1 MRLPIF
7 SHEVYQIYRI
17 FLIWIY
23 IHLLHLNMLLLL
35 VFLIHNHILSCKTPQ
50 SLDFWSNNWGAVHW
64 LFKHGGFSYK
74 SLTEDLEMEIEIV
87 KSGGIIL
94 WNHHAKIYDEK
105 PDSLKVS
112 LRQRTRWAQGH

>member
-1 MRLPIF
+1 M
-7 SHEVYQIYRI
+7 
-17 FLIWIY
+17 
-23 IHLLHLNMLLLL
+23 
-35 VFLIHNHILSCKTPQ
+35 SCKTPQ

-112 LRQRTRWAQGH
+112 LRQRTRWAQGHWYVAFTNFKNLLKCFFEKFKFKYIDQLL

>member
-1 MRLPIF
+1 
-7 SHEVYQIYRI
+7 
-17 FLIWIY
+17 
-23 IHLLHLNMLLLL
+23 
-35 VFLIHNHILSCKTPQ
+35 
-50 SLDFWSNNWGAVHW
+50 
-64 LFKHGGFSYK
+64 
-74 SLTEDLEMEIEIV
+74 MEIEIV